1 GSGAR
6 EHCIAWKLSQSEEVK
21 KIFVAEGNGG
31 TAIMKKVENV
41 GIESNNIAKLKEFAT
56 KKNIELIVVGPEM
69 PLANGIVDEFEDTEI
84 RVFGPNKEAGK
95 LESSKVF
102 AKLFMKRHNI
112 PTAEFAVFDNFE
124 DAKRE
129 ILNNDREEIVVKA
142 DGLAYGK
149 GVLVCNTKEEAIEA
163 LHKIMVERIFGEAG
177 NKVVLEERLYGT
189 ELSYMVI
196 SDGKNFVQLQT
207 SQDHKQIYDNDKGP
221 NTGGMGAYSPVPF
234 VDKKIEE
241 KIIERI
247 VKPTISG
254 MEKEGTPF
262 KGVLYAGLMLVNK
275 EPYVLEFNVR
285 FGDPEAQVILPK
297 LNSDLATLLLAASNN
312 ELNKI
317 KVDWQKTHACCVVL
331 ASKGYPLQ
339 YEIGKQIILKDSIDE
354 DNGEIIFHAGTKLE
368 GKKLVTNGGR
378 VLNAVGIGKNLK
390 EAIAKAYRVAEKIE
404 FENKYYRK
412 DIGKKGLNYAK
423 KKKI

>member
-1 GSGAR
+1 MNVMVVGSGAR
-6 EHCIAWKLSQSEEVK
+6 EHCIAWKLSQSKEVK

-31 TAIMKKVENV
+31 TAIMEKAENI

-56 KKNIELIVVGPEM
+56 EKKIELIVVGPEM

-84 RVFGPNKEAGK
+84 KVFGPNKEAAK

-102 AKLFMKRHNI
+102 AKLFMKRHHI

-129 ILNNDREEIVVKA
+129 ILNNDREKIVVKA

-149 GVLVCNTKEEAIEA
+149 GVFVCNTKKEAIEA

-196 SDGKNFVQLQT
+196 SDGKNFVQMQT
-207 SQDHKQIYDNDKGP
+207 SQDHKPIYDNDEGP

-247 VKPTISG
+247 VKPAISG

-285 FGDPEAQVILPK
+285 FGDPEAQ
-297 LNSDLATLLLAASNN
+297 
-312 ELNKI
+312 
-317 KVDWQKTHACCVVL
+317 
-331 ASKGYPLQ
+331 
-339 YEIGKQIILKDSIDE
+339 
-354 DNGEIIFHAGTKLE
+354 
-368 GKKLVTNGGR
+368 
-378 VLNAVGIGKNLK
+378 
-390 EAIAKAYRVAEKIE
+390 
-404 FENKYYRK
+404 
-412 DIGKKGLNYAK
+412 
-423 KKKI
+423 